1 MELAPLE
8 RAAMG
13 VPVVRLDQPAL
24 FMRFDICD
32 LGNLSAV
39 STVVVADK
47 CKITRHQYQ
56 LHLVAVAQSI
66 EALEYRLCFADF
78 GRGSP
83 LEELELPR
91 SGRVVHGDPWRVGGV
106 LACSKRHDLFGRDEY
121 GL

>member
-1 MELAPLE
+1 M
-8 RAAMG
+8 
-13 VPVVRLDQPAL
+13 
-24 FMRFDICD
+24 
-32 LGNLSAV
+32 